1 MFANLDIYR
10 KRAKEYLDSK
20 RDGLFD
26 SRLAAKMAHIYVP
39 DLCDEVQRLRKI
51 ITDMRLSRVVV
62 GKDSIKRVHSKE
74 LEKDLVLEKFIDEKL
89 VHRKH

>member
-1 MFANLDIYR
+1 MFVNLDIYR
-10 KRAKEYLDSK
+10 QRAKEYLDSK
-20 RDGLFD
+20 RYGLFD